1 MVFNEIWIKAYDKF
15 YLNSRIFCHSL
26 SLFLSAAAVFFPLS
40 PHPLY
45 ILLKFEHKMEPN
57 SWIQAIRNPLKT
69 SKCLH
74 TVHDFETFVHLSG
87 MKTGMLS
94 NHCDF
99 KHDWCIKRQR
109 VNTQIYSLKKK
120 DAYGKVSIF
129 TKEHKIHSDRSY
141 IVWILRKFTEN
152 SLKYCGQQTIEWA

>member
-1 MVFNEIWIKAYDKF
+1 MINFIWILVFSVTLLLYF
-15 YLNSRIFCHSL
+15 SRL
-26 SLFLSAAAVFFPLS
+26 LLFLFLPPS

-45 ILLKFEHKMEPN
+45 ILLKFEHKMGPN

-109 VNTQIYSLKKK
+109 VNTQIYSWKK

-129 TKEHKIHSDRSY
+129 TKEHKIHIDRSY